1 MSQKELIRQHLEAG
15 KTLTQYQALIL
26 FGCFRL
32 ASRIVE
38 IERDG
43 LKVDREM
50 IITPNARVAQ
60 YFLKHKQS

>member
-32 ASRIVE
+32 ASRVYDL
-38 IERDG
+38 ERDG

-50 IITPNARVAQ
+50 IVTPNARVAQ